1 LYATFGDMKSVARG
15 KWRHAT
21 NECRDRDLRLAVQ
34 LTVTQ
39 LTAGALW
46 ADVTGL
52 IAETEAS
59 RHRKNKKQS
68 LAGNFRR
75 KLFMAPS
82 TPNEQERR
90 PEVGAGFDAV
100 IVGAGFAGLYM
111 LHRLR
116 GLGFTAR
123 VYEAGGGVGGT
134 WYWNRY
140 PGARCDV
147 ESMQYSFSFSEEL
160 DQQWDWSEKYAPQPE
175 ILAYANHVAD
185 RFDLRRHIRFD
196 TRVTVASFDEAAK
209 CWRIETGR
217 SDKVSAKF
225 CIMAVGCL
233 SATNHPPF
241 KGREEFRGPV
251 YHTGE
256 WPHQGVDFTGLRV
269 GIIGTGSSAIQ
280 SIPIIAQQASALT
293 VFQRTA
299 TYSVPAWNAKLTPEY
314 RSTIKAD
321 YPALRAKAR
330 ARPTGFYFPFNMQP
344 ALDATEEERE
354 RQYQEAWE
362 RGGLPFLG
370 AFGDL
375 LFEKAANDTIAE
387 FARRKIRSIVKDP
400 ATAELLCPDNVF
412 GCKRLC
418 VDTDYFETYNLP
430 HVKLVDVSKTPI
442 KRFTADGIEVNSVD
456 YPFDAIICATGFAAM
471 TGSFD
476 KIRITGR
483 HGKTLAE
490 KWREGPRAYLGVAT
504 AGFPNLF
511 TITGPG
517 SPSVLASMIQAIEQ
531 HVDWMADC
539 MAHMRDIGA
548 ATIEA
553 VPHYEDEWV
562 EHVNEVSKVSLRS
575 TCSSWYVGANIPGRP
590 RVFMPYIGGFP
601 VYVQKCNEV
610 MSNGFEGFVIEG
622 ANAGNEAPRVRLT
635 ERWRV
640 PLDIEVIS
648 PAAVA
653 ARRVPVV

>member
-1 LYATFGDMKSVARG
+1 
-15 KWRHAT
+15 
-21 NECRDRDLRLAVQ
+21 
-34 LTVTQ
+34 
-39 LTAGALW
+39 
-46 ADVTGL
+46 
-52 IAETEAS
+52 
-59 RHRKNKKQS
+59 
-68 LAGNFRR
+68 
-75 KLFMAPS
+75 MAPNIS
-82 TPNEQERR
+82 NEQER
-90 PEVGAGFDAV
+90 PLEIGKTFDAV
-100 IVGAGFAGLYM
+100 VVGAGFAGLYM

-116 GLGFTAR
+116 GLGFATR
-123 VYEAGGGVGGT
+123 VFEAGGGVGGT

-160 DQQWDWSEKYAPQPE
+160 DQEWDWSERYAPQPE
-175 ILAYANHVAD
+175 ILSYANHVAD
-185 RFDLRRHIRFD
+185 RFDLRRHVVFD
-196 TRVTVASFDEAAK
+196 TRVTSATFDEAAK
-209 CWRIETGR
+209 RWRIETDRG
-217 SDKVSAKF
+217 DQVTAQF

-233 SATNHPPF
+233 SATNHPAF
-241 KGREEFRGPV
+241 EGREDFLGPT

-256 WPHQGVDFTGLRV
+256 WPHDGVDFAGLRV
-269 GIIGTGSSAIQ
+269 GVIGTGSSAIQ

-299 TYSVPAWNAKLTPEY
+299 NYSVPAWNEKLTAEY
-314 RSTIKAD
+314 RKAIKAD

-330 ARPTGFYFPFNMQP
+330 ARPTGFYFPFNMKP
-344 ALDATEEERE
+344 AVEATAEERE
-354 RQYQEAWE
+354 RQYEEFWK

-370 AFGDL
+370 AYGDL
-375 LFEKAANDTIAE
+375 LFEKEANDTIAD
-387 FARRKIRSIVKDP
+387 FARRKIRSIVRDP

-418 VDTDYFETYNLP
+418 VDTGYFETYNLP
-430 HVKLVDVSKTPI
+430 HVKLVDVSKTSI
-442 KRFTADGIEVNSVD
+442 ECFTAQGIRANGIE
-456 YPFDAIICATGFAAM
+456 YPLDAIVCATGFAAM

-483 HGKTLAE
+483 NGLTLSE
-490 KWREGPRAYLGVAT
+490 KWRAGPRTYLGVAS
-504 AGFPNLF
+504 AGFPNFF

-531 HVDWMADC
+531 HVDWMVDLF
-539 MAHMRDIGA
+539 AHMRDIGA
-548 ATIEA
+548 VTVEPIET
-553 VPHYEDEWV
+553 YEDEWI
-562 EHVNEVSKVSLRS
+562 EHVNEVAKVSLRS
-575 TCSSWYVGANIPGRP
+575 TCSSWYVGANIAGRP

-601 VYVQKCNEV
+601 IYVQKCNDV
-610 MSNGFEGFVIEG
+610 MTNGFEGFVMEG
-622 ANAGNEAPRVRLT
+622 TSATNETPRVRLT

>member
-1 LYATFGDMKSVARG
+1 MDQRSDDQGNRQDK
-15 KWRHAT
+15 RHS
-21 NECRDRDLRLAVQ
+21 EVD
-34 LTVTQ
+34 
-39 LTAGALW
+39 
-46 ADVTGL
+46 
-52 IAETEAS
+52 AS
-59 RHRKNKKQS
+59 
-68 LAGNFRR
+68 
-75 KLFMAPS
+75 
-82 TPNEQERR
+82 
-90 PEVGAGFDAV
+90 FDAV
-100 IVGAGFAGLYM
+100 IIGAGFAGLYM

-123 VYEAGGGVGGT
+123 VYETGSGVGGT

-140 PGARCDV
+140 PGARCDI

-160 DQQWDWSEKYAPQPE
+160 DQQWNWSEKYAPQPE

-185 RFDLRRHIRFD
+185 RFDLRRDIRFD
-196 TRVTVASFDEAAK
+196 TRVTAATFDETAK
-209 CWRIETGR
+209 CWRVETDRG
-217 SDKVSAKF
+217 DKVSGKF

-233 SATNHPPF
+233 SAPNRPPF
-241 KGREEFRGPV
+241 RDIEAFRGAV

-256 WPHQGVDFTGLRV
+256 WPHEGVDFSGLRV
-269 GIIGTGSSAIQ
+269 GVIGTGSSAIQ

-299 TYSVPAWNAKLTPEY
+299 TYSVPAWNEKLTPEY
-314 RSTIKAD
+314 RDSIKAD

-330 ARPTGFYFPFNMQP
+330 GRPTGFYFAFNTKP
-344 ALDATEEERE
+344 ALDATEQERE
-354 RQYQEAWE
+354 RQYEEAWQ

-370 AFGDL
+370 AYGDL
-375 LFEKAANDTIAE
+375 LFEKVANDTIAE
-387 FARRKIRSIVKDP
+387 FARRKIRGIVKDP

-418 VDTDYFETYNLP
+418 VDTGYFETYNLA
-430 HVKLVDVSKTPI
+430 HVKLVDVSRTPI
-442 KRFTADGIEVNSVD
+442 ERFTARGIETGGVE
-456 YPFDAIICATGFAAM
+456 YELDAVVCATGFAAM

-476 KIRITGR
+476 RIAITGR
-483 HGKTLAE
+483 NGLTLAE
-490 KWREGPRAYLGVAT
+490 KWQAGPRTYLGVAS

-511 TITGPG
+511 IIAGPG
-517 SPSVLASMIQAIEQ
+517 SPSVLASMIQSIEQ

-539 MAHMRDIGA
+539 MAHLRDIDA
-548 ATIEA
+548 QTIE
-553 VPHYEDEWV
+553 PIGRHEDEWV

-575 TCSSWYVGANIPGRP
+575 TCSSWYVGANIAGRP

-622 ANAGNEAPRVRLT
+622 AGPRNEMPRVRLT

-640 PLDIEVIS
+640 PLDIDVLS
-648 PAAVA
+648 PAMIA

>member
-1 LYATFGDMKSVARG
+1 M
-15 KWRHAT
+15 
-21 NECRDRDLRLAVQ
+21 
-34 LTVTQ
+34 
-39 LTAGALW
+39 TA
-46 ADVTGL
+46 DTG
-52 IAETEAS
+52 T
-59 RHRKNKKQS
+59 
-68 LAGNFRR
+68 
-75 KLFMAPS
+75 
-82 TPNEQERR
+82 R
-90 PEVGAGFDAV
+90 PERPAEVGTVFDAIV
-100 IVGAGFAGLYM
+100 VGAGFAGMYM

-116 GLGFTAR
+116 GLGFSAR

-160 DQQWDWSEKYAPQPE
+160 DQEWNWSEKYAPQSE
-175 ILAYANHVAD
+175 ILSYANHVAD
-185 RFDLRRHIRFD
+185 RFDLRRHIMFD
-196 TRVTVASFDEAAK
+196 TRVTAATFDEVEK
-209 CWRIETGR
+209 CWRVETDRG
-217 SDKVSAKF
+217 DKVSAKF
-225 CIMAVGCL
+225 CVMAVGCL
-233 SATNHPPF
+233 SAPNRPSF
-241 KGREEFRGPV
+241 KGLEDFRGAI

-256 WPHQGVDFTGLRV
+256 WPHEGVDFTGLRV
-269 GIIGTGSSAIQ
+269 GVIGTGSSAIQ

-299 TYSVPAWNAKLTPEY
+299 TYSVPARNEKLTPEY
-314 RSTIKAD
+314 RQSIKAD

-330 ARPTGFYFPFNMQP
+330 ARPTGFYFPFNMKP
-344 ALDATEEERE
+344 ALEASPEERKK
-354 RQYQEAWE
+354 QYEEAWA

-370 AFGDL
+370 AYGDL
-375 LFEKAANDTIAE
+375 LFEKAANDTIAD

-400 ATAELLCPDNVF
+400 KTAELLCPDNIF

-418 VDTDYFETYNLP
+418 VDTGYFETYNLP
-430 HVKLVDVSKTPI
+430 HVRLVDVSKTPI
-442 KRFTADGIEVNSVD
+442 ERFTENGIEVNGVEH
-456 YPFDAIICATGFAAM
+456 PLDAIVCATGFAAM

-483 HGKTLAE
+483 KGLTLAE
-490 KWREGPRAYLGVAT
+490 KWQAGPRAYLGVASV
-504 AGFPNLF
+504 GFPNLLL
-511 TITGPG
+511 ITGPG

-539 MAHMRDIGA
+539 MGHMRDIGA
-548 ATIEA
+548 QTIE
-553 VPHYEDEWV
+553 PILEDEDAWV
-562 EHVNEVSKVSLRS
+562 EHVNDVSTVSLRS

-610 MSNGFEGFVIEG
+610 MSGGFKGFVLEG
-622 ANAGNEAPRVRLT
+622 APASNAEPKVRFT

>member
-1 LYATFGDMKSVARG
+1 M
-15 KWRHAT
+15 
-21 NECRDRDLRLAVQ
+21 
-34 LTVTQ
+34 
-39 LTAGALW
+39 
-46 ADVTGL
+46 ADNT
-52 IAETEAS
+52 
-59 RHRKNKKQS
+59 RK
-68 LAGNFRR
+68 
-75 KLFMAPS
+75 
-82 TPNEQERR
+82 QEERQ
-90 PEVGAGFDAV
+90 PEVGADFDAV
-100 IVGAGFAGLYM
+100 VVGAGFAGLYM

-160 DQQWDWSEKYAPQPE
+160 DQQWDWSEKYSPQPE
-175 ILAYANHVAD
+175 ILAYANHVTD
-185 RFDLRRHIRFD
+185 RFGLRPQIRFD
-196 TRVTVASFDEAAK
+196 TRVTSASFDETANR
-209 CWRIETGR
+209 WHVETDRGDR
-217 SDKVSAKF
+217 VSAKF
-225 CIMAVGCL
+225 CVMAVGCL
-233 SATNHPPF
+233 SAANRPPF
-241 KGREEFRGPV
+241 KDMEKFHGPI

-256 WPHQGVDFTGLRV
+256 WPHDGVDFTGLRV

-280 SIPIIAQQASALT
+280 SIPIIAQQAASLT

-299 TYSVPAWNAKLTPEY
+299 TYSVPAWNEKLTPEY
-314 RSTIKAD
+314 RKTVKAD

-330 ARPTGFYFPFNMQP
+330 ARPTGFYFPFNMKP
-344 ALDATEEERE
+344 ALEATPEERE
-354 RQYQEAWE
+354 QKYQEAWQC
-362 RGGLPFLG
+362 GGLPFLG

-375 LFEKAANDTIAE
+375 LFEKAANDTIAD
-387 FARRKIRSIVKDP
+387 FARAKIRGIVKDP
-400 ATAELLCPDNVF
+400 ATAELLCPDNVL

-418 VDTDYFETYNLP
+418 VDTGYFETYNLP

-442 KRFTADGIEVNSVD
+442 ERFTADGIEVD
-456 YPFDAIICATGFAAM
+456 GTEYPLDVIVCATGFAAM

-476 KIRITGR
+476 RIGITGR
-483 HGKTLAE
+483 NGLTLSE
-490 KWREGPRAYLGVAT
+490 KWRGGPRAYLGVASK
-504 AGFPNLF
+504 GFPNLF
-511 TITGPG
+511 MITGPG

-531 HVDWMADC
+531 HVDWMLDC
-539 MAHMRDIGA
+539 IAHLRDIGA
-548 ATIEA
+548 ATVEPIQQ
-553 VPHYEDEWV
+553 YEDDWI

-575 TCSSWYVGANIPGRP
+575 TCSSWYVGTNIAGRP

-610 MSNGFEGFVIEG
+610 MSNGYEGFVIDG
-622 ANAGNEAPRVRLT
+622 ATAHNEAPCVRLT

-640 PLDIEVIS
+640 PLDIDVIS

>member
-1 LYATFGDMKSVARG
+1 MAAM
-15 KWRHAT
+15 
-21 NECRDRDLRLAVQ
+21 
-34 LTVTQ
+34 
-39 LTAGALW
+39 TAG
-46 ADVTGL
+46 TTR
-52 IAETEAS
+52 AERAAEA
-59 RHRKNKKQS
+59 
-68 LAGNFRR
+68 G
-75 KLFMAPS
+75 
-82 TPNEQERR
+82 T
-90 PEVGAGFDAV
+90 VFDAV
-100 IVGAGFAGLYM
+100 VVGAGFAGMYM
-111 LHRLR
+111 LHRLC
-116 GLGFTAR
+116 GLKFSAR
-123 VYEAGGGVGGT
+123 VFEAGGGVGGT

-160 DQQWDWSEKYAPQPE
+160 DQEWNWSEKYAPQGE
-175 ILAYANHVAD
+175 ILSYANHVAD
-185 RFDLRRHIRFD
+185 RFDLRRHIVFD
-196 TRVTVASFDEAAK
+196 TRVTAATFDEKAK
-209 CWRIETGR
+209 CWQIETDRGDSVR
-217 SDKVSAKF
+217 AKF

-233 SATNHPPF
+233 SAPNRPDF
-241 KGREEFRGPV
+241 AGFEDFRGAV

-269 GIIGTGSSAIQ
+269 GVIGTGSSAIQ
-280 SIPIIAQQASALT
+280 SIPIIARQATALT

-299 TYSVPAWNAKLTPEY
+299 TWSVPAWNEKLTPEY
-314 RSTIKAD
+314 LQAAKAD

-330 ARPTGFYFPFNMQP
+330 GRPTGFYFLFNTKP
-344 ALDATEEERE
+344 ALEASPEDRD
-354 RQYQEAWE
+354 RQYEQAWA

-370 AFGDL
+370 AYGDL

-387 FARRKIRSIVKDP
+387 FARAKIRGVVKDP

-418 VDTDYFETYNLP
+418 VDTGYFETYNLA

-442 KRFTADGIEVNSVD
+442 ERFTADGIEVDGVE
-456 YPFDAIICATGFAAM
+456 YPLDAVVCATGFAAM

-483 HGKTLAE
+483 DGLTLSE
-490 KWREGPRAYLGVAT
+490 KWRAGPRAYLGIAS

-511 TITGPG
+511 LITGPG

-531 HVDWMADC
+531 HVDWLADC
-539 MAHMRDIGA
+539 IGHMRDVGA
-548 ATIEA
+548 TCIEP
-553 VPHYEDEWV
+553 VLEHEDAWV
-562 EHVNEVSKVSLRS
+562 EHVNDVSTVSLRS
-575 TCSSWYVGANIPGRP
+575 TCSSWYVGANIEGRP

-610 MSNGFEGFVIEG
+610 MSGGFDGFVLEG
-622 ANAGNEAPRVRLT
+622 APERNAAPQVRYT

-640 PLDIEVIS
+640 PIDSDVIS

>member
-1 LYATFGDMKSVARG
+1 MVPSAESRVERAPEIG
-15 KWRHAT
+15 
-21 NECRDRDLRLAVQ
+21 AV
-34 LTVTQ
+34 
-39 LTAGALW
+39 
-46 ADVTGL
+46 
-52 IAETEAS
+52 
-59 RHRKNKKQS
+59 
-68 LAGNFRR
+68 
-75 KLFMAPS
+75 
-82 TPNEQERR
+82 
-90 PEVGAGFDAV
+90 FDAV
-100 IVGAGFAGLYM
+100 VVGAGFAGMYM

-185 RFDLRRHIRFD
+185 RYELRQQIRFD
-196 TRVTVASFDEAAK
+196 TRVTAATFDETAK
-209 CWRIETGR
+209 CWRIETDRG
-217 SDKVSAKF
+217 DQVTAKF

-233 SATNHPPF
+233 SAANRPPF
-241 KGREEFRGPV
+241 KGREDFRGPI

-256 WPHQGVDFTGLRV
+256 WPHEGVDFGGLRV
-269 GIIGTGSSAIQ
+269 GVIGTGSSAIQ

-299 TYSVPAWNAKLTPEY
+299 TYSVPAWNEKLTPEY
-314 RSTIKAD
+314 RKAIKAD

-330 ARPTGFYFPFNMQP
+330 ARPTGFYFPFNMKP
-344 ALDATEEERE
+344 ALEATPEERE

-387 FARRKIRSIVKDP
+387 FARRKIRETVQDP
-400 ATAELLCPDNVF
+400 ATAGLLCPDNVF

-418 VDTDYFETYNLP
+418 VDTGYFETYNLP

-442 KRFTADGIEVNSVD
+442 ERFTAQGIEVHGIE
-456 YPFDAIICATGFAAM
+456 YPLDAIVCATGFAAM
-471 TGSFD
+471 TGSYD
-476 KIRITGR
+476 RIRITGR
-483 HGKTLAE
+483 YGLTLAE
-490 KWREGPRAYLGVAT
+490 KWRAGPRTYLGVAST
-504 AGFPNLF
+504 GFPNLF

-531 HVDWMADC
+531 HVDWMVDC

-548 ATIEA
+548 ETVEPIQ
-553 VPHYEDEWV
+553 HYEDDWV

-575 TCSSWYVGANIPGRP
+575 TCSSWYVGTNIPGRP

-610 MSNGFEGFVIEG
+610 MTNGFEGFVVAG
-622 ANAGNEAPRVRLT
+622 ANVRNESPRVRLT

-640 PLDIEVIS
+640 PLDIDVIS
-648 PAAVA
+648 PADIA

>member
-1 LYATFGDMKSVARG
+1 MAAG
-15 KWRHAT
+15 KQDQQQRPA
-21 NECRDRDLRLAVQ
+21 EVDAV
-34 LTVTQ
+34 
-39 LTAGALW
+39 
-46 ADVTGL
+46 
-52 IAETEAS
+52 
-59 RHRKNKKQS
+59 
-68 LAGNFRR
+68 
-75 KLFMAPS
+75 
-82 TPNEQERR
+82 
-90 PEVGAGFDAV
+90 FDAV
-100 IVGAGFAGLYM
+100 IVGAGFAGMYM

-185 RFDLRRHIRFD
+185 RFDLRQHIRFD
-196 TRVTVASFDEAAK
+196 TRVTAASFDETAK
-209 CWRIETGR
+209 GWRIETDRG
-217 SDKVSAKF
+217 DKVFAKF
-225 CIMAVGCL
+225 CIMAIGCL
-233 SATNHPPF
+233 SAANHPPF
-241 KGREEFRGPV
+241 KGREDFKGPV

-256 WPHQGVDFTGLRV
+256 WPHEGVDFTGLRV

-314 RSTIKAD
+314 RQSIKAD

-330 ARPTGFYFPFNMQP
+330 ARPTGFYFPFNMKP
-344 ALDATEEERE
+344 ALEASPEERE
-354 RQYQEAWE
+354 RQYEEAWE

-375 LFEKAANDTIAE
+375 LFEKEANDTIAE
-387 FARRKIRSIVKDP
+387 FARNKIRGIVKDP
-400 ATAELLCPDNVF
+400 ATAELLCPSNVF

-418 VDTDYFETYNLP
+418 VDTGYFETYNLP
-430 HVKLVDVSKTPI
+430 HVKLVDVSRTPI
-442 KRFTADGIEVNSVD
+442 ERFTAKGIEVDGSE
-456 YPFDAIICATGFAAM
+456 YQFDAIVSATGFAAM

-483 HGKTLAE
+483 NGQTLAE
-490 KWREGPRAYLGVAT
+490 KWRAGPRAYLGVAT
-504 AGFPNLF
+504 VGFPNLF

-539 MAHMRDIGA
+539 MAHIRDIGA
-548 ATIEA
+548 ETIE
-553 VPHYEDEWV
+553 PIEQYQDEWV
-562 EHVNEVSKVSLRS
+562 EHVNEVSKISLRS

-601 VYVQKCNEV
+601 IYVQKCNEV
-610 MSNGFEGFVIEG
+610 MSNGFEGFVIDG
-622 ANAGNEAPRVRLT
+622 ADPRNEAPRVRLT

-640 PLDIEVIS
+640 PLDIDVIS

>member
-1 LYATFGDMKSVARG
+1 MTGT
-15 KWRHAT
+15 T
-21 NECRDRDLRLAVQ
+21 NGHHRQPETD
-34 LTVTQ
+34 TV
-39 LTAGALW
+39 
-46 ADVTGL
+46 
-52 IAETEAS
+52 
-59 RHRKNKKQS
+59 
-68 LAGNFRR
+68 
-75 KLFMAPS
+75 
-82 TPNEQERR
+82 
-90 PEVGAGFDAV
+90 FDAV
-100 IVGAGFAGLYM
+100 VVGAGFAGLYM

-123 VYEAGGGVGGT
+123 VFEAGGGVGGT

-160 DQQWDWSEKYAPQPE
+160 DQQWNWSEKYAPQPE
-175 ILAYANHVAD
+175 ILGYANHVAD
-185 RFDLRRHIRFD
+185 RFDLRRHIQFD
-196 TRVTVASFDEAAK
+196 TRVTTATFDETAK
-209 CWRIETGR
+209 CWRIETDRGDR
-217 SDKVSAKF
+217 VSAKF

-233 SATNHPPF
+233 SAANHVPF
-241 KGREEFRGPV
+241 GGREDFRGPI

-269 GIIGTGSSAIQ
+269 GVIGTGSSAIQ
-280 SIPIIAQQASALT
+280 SIPIIAQQASHLT

-299 TYSVPAWNAKLTPEY
+299 TYSVPAWNEKLTPEY
-314 RSTIKAD
+314 RDARKAD

-344 ALDATEEERE
+344 ALEATPEERE
-354 RQYQEAWE
+354 RQYEQAWE
-362 RGGLPFLG
+362 QGGLPFLS
-370 AFGDL
+370 AYGDL
-375 LFEKAANDTIAE
+375 LFEKEANDTIAE
-387 FARRKIRSIVKDP
+387 FARNKIRAIVKDP
-400 ATAELLCPDNVF
+400 VTAELLCPDNVF

-418 VDTDYFETYNLP
+418 VDTGYFETYNLP

-442 KRFTADGIEVNSVD
+442 ERFTADGIEVDGSEYKV
-456 YPFDAIICATGFAAM
+456 DAIVCATGFAAM

-476 KIRITGR
+476 RIKITGR
-483 HGKTLAE
+483 NGQTLAE
-490 KWREGPRAYLGVAT
+490 KWRAGPRAYLGVAT
-504 AGFPNLF
+504 VGFPNLF

-539 MAHMRDIGA
+539 MAHLRDIGA
-548 ATIEA
+548 ATIEPVQA
-553 VPHYEDEWV
+553 DEDEWV

-610 MSNGFEGFVIEG
+610 MTNGFEGFVIEG
-622 ANAGNEAPRVRLT
+622 ATASNEEPRVRLT

-640 PLDIEVIS
+640 PLDIDVIS

>member
-1 LYATFGDMKSVARG
+1 MAST
-15 KWRHAT
+15 T
-21 NECRDRDLRLAVQ
+21 NGQ
-34 LTVTQ
+34 Q
-39 LTAGALW
+39 
-46 ADVTGL
+46 
-52 IAETEAS
+52 
-59 RHRKNKKQS
+59 H
-68 LAGNFRR
+68 
-75 KLFMAPS
+75 
-82 TPNEQERR
+82 RR
-90 PEVGAGFDAV
+90 PEVDAAIDAV
-100 IVGAGFAGLYM
+100 IIGAGFAGMYM

-116 GLGFTAR
+116 GLGFNAR
-123 VYEAGGGVGGT
+123 VYEAGSGVGGT

-160 DQQWDWSEKYAPQPE
+160 DQQWNWSEKYAPQPE
-175 ILAYANHVAD
+175 ILSYANHVAD
-185 RFDLRRHIRFD
+185 RFDLRQHIQFE
-196 TRVTVASFDEAAK
+196 TRVTTASFDETQK
-209 CWRIETGR
+209 CWRIETDRGDR
-217 SDKVSAKF
+217 VSAKF

-233 SATNHPPF
+233 SAANHVPF
-241 KGREEFRGPV
+241 RGRADFRGPV

-256 WPHQGVDFTGLRV
+256 WPHGGVDFTGLRV
-269 GIIGTGSSAIQ
+269 GVIGTGSSAIQ
-280 SIPIIAQQASALT
+280 SIPIIAQQASHLT

-314 RSTIKAD
+314 RDAIKAD
-321 YPALRAKAR
+321 YPALRARAR
-330 ARPTGFYFPFNMQP
+330 ARPTGFYFPFNMKP
-344 ALDATEEERE
+344 ALEATPEERE
-354 RQYQEAWE
+354 RQYQAAWE
-362 RGGLPFLG
+362 QGGLPFLG
-370 AFGDL
+370 AYGDL
-375 LFEKAANDTIAE
+375 LFEKEANDTIAE
-387 FARRKIRSIVKDP
+387 FARDKIRAIVRDP

-418 VDTDYFETYNLP
+418 VDTGYFETYNLP

-442 KRFTADGIEVNSVD
+442 ERFTPGGIEVNGTEYELDV
-456 YPFDAIICATGFAAM
+456 IVCATGFAAM

-476 KIRITGR
+476 RIRITGR
-483 HGKTLAE
+483 NGRTLAE
-490 KWREGPRAYLGVAT
+490 KWQAGPRAYLGVAT
-504 AGFPNLF
+504 SGFPNLF

-539 MAHMRDIGA
+539 IAHLRDIGA
-548 ATIEA
+548 ATIEPVQA
-553 VPHYEDEWV
+553 DEDQWV

-610 MSNGFEGFVIEG
+610 MSNGFEGFVIDG
-622 ANAGNEAPRVRLT
+622 ADARNEAPRVRLT

>member
-1 LYATFGDMKSVARG
+1 MTI
-15 KWRHAT
+15 T
-21 NECRDRDLRLAVQ
+21 
-34 LTVTQ
+34 
-39 LTAGALW
+39 GAINL
-46 ADVTGL
+46 D
-52 IAETEAS
+52 EKRSMAS
-59 RHRKNKKQS
+59 
-68 LAGNFRR
+68 
-75 KLFMAPS
+75 S
-82 TPNEQERR
+82 TSRQEERSK
-90 PEVGAGFDAV
+90 EVGAVFDAV
-100 IVGAGFAGLYM
+100 VVGAGFAGLYM

-175 ILAYANHVAD
+175 ILSYANHVAD
-185 RFDLRRHIRFD
+185 RFELRPHIRFD
-196 TRVTVASFDEAAK
+196 TRVTAATFDATAK
-209 CWRIETGR
+209 CWRIETDRG
-217 SDKVSAKF
+217 DQVSAKF

-233 SATNHPPF
+233 SAANRPPF
-241 KGREEFRGPV
+241 KDIEAFRGPI

-256 WPHQGVDFTGLRV
+256 WPHDGVDFTALRV
-269 GIIGTGSSAIQ
+269 GVIGTGSSAIQ
-280 SIPIIAQQASALT
+280 SIPIIAQQASSLT

-299 TYSVPAWNAKLTPEY
+299 TYSVPAWNQKLTPEY
-314 RSTIKAD
+314 RKTIKAD

-330 ARPTGFYFPFNMQP
+330 ARPTGFYFPFNMKP
-344 ALDATEEERE
+344 ALEATAEERE
-354 RQYQEAWE
+354 RQYEEAWE

-387 FARRKIRSIVKDP
+387 FARRKIREIVRDP

-418 VDTDYFETYNLP
+418 VDTGYFEAYNLP

-442 KRFTADGIEVNSVD
+442 ERFTADGIMVD
-456 YPFDAIICATGFAAM
+456 ATEYPLDAVVCATGFAAM

-476 KIRITGR
+476 RIRITGR
-483 HGKTLAE
+483 NGLALSE
-490 KWREGPRAYLGVAT
+490 KWRAGPRAYLGVAS
-504 AGFPNLF
+504 AGFPNFF

-531 HVDWMADC
+531 HVDWMVDC
-539 MAHMRDIGA
+539 MAHLRDLGA
-548 ATIEA
+548 DTLE
-553 VPHYEDEWV
+553 PLQRYEDEWI

-610 MSNGFEGFVIEG
+610 MSNGFEGFVIDG
-622 ANAGNEAPRVRLT
+622 ADINNEAPKVRLT

-640 PLDIEVIS
+640 PLDIDVIS